1 MYLCSALSEYLKLL
15 KSTIMGK
22 RIFKRKIYQKL
33 LEWKEQ
39 DNGSTA
45 LLIEGARRVGKSTV
59 VEEFAKNEYESYLLI
74 DFSIASKVVK
84 DSFQDISNLDMLFTS
99 LQLNCGVSL
108 IPGKSLIIFDEIQK
122 WPLARQAIKHL
133 VKDGRFH
140 YIETGSLLGIKM
152 KKRPKTDGTK
162 ILIPSEERRISMYPM
177 DYEEFRWALGDTATM
192 PLARKVFEQWIPLGD
207 ATNRKLMM
215 DFRLYVLVGGMPQAV
230 NAYLDTLDLSRVDQI
245 KRDIINLYDTD
256 FYELDPSGKASMLF
270 HAIPAQL
277 NTNAS
282 RYQVGSV
289 IESGR
294 ADRLT
299 TPLSIL
305 KESMTT
311 NIAYHSN
318 DPSAGLAMHI
328 NPNCFKLYCGDTG
341 LFTTLSFWD
350 TDFTSNVIYK
360 KLLTD
365 KLTTDLGYVY
375 ENMVS
380 QMLVAAG
387 KRLYYHTWPTED
399 GKRNYEV
406 DFLIPGGGKVSVIE
420 VKSSQSKLHAS
431 IDHFMTKYSSR
442 IQQSYL
448 IHGKDLRKD
457 GALKCI
463 PFYMTPFL

>member
-1 MYLCSALSEYLKLL
+1 MSE
-15 KSTIMGK
+15 

-45 LLIEGARRVGKSTV
+45 LLMEGARRIGKSTI
-59 VEEFAKNEYESYLLI
+59 VEEFARNEYDSYLLI

-84 DSFQDISNLDMLFTS
+84 DAFRDISNLDMLFIS
-99 LQLNCGVSL
+99 LQVNYGVSL
-108 IPGKSLIIFDEIQK
+108 ISGKSLIIFDEIQK

-162 ILIPSEERRISMYPM
+162 ILFPSEERRITMYPM

-192 PLARKVFEQWIPLGD
+192 PHLKKLFEKWMPLGD
-207 ATNRKLMM
+207 ATNRKLMR

-230 NAYLDTLDLSRVDQI
+230 NTYLETHDLSRVDQV
-245 KRDIINLYDTD
+245 KRNIINLYDTD
-256 FYELDPSGKASMLF
+256 FYELDSSGKTSMLF

-289 IESGR
+289 IEGGR

-305 KESMTT
+305 RESMTT

-318 DPSAGLAMHI
+318 NPSAGLAMHI

-341 LFTTLSFWD
+341 LFVTLVFWNSE
-350 TDFTSNVIYK
+350 FTSNVIYQ

-365 KLTTDLGYVY
+365 KLTADLGYVY
-375 ENMVS
+375 ENVVS
-380 QMLVAAG
+380 QMLVAVG
-387 KRLYYHTWPTED
+387 KKLYYHTWPIEN
-399 GKRNYEV
+399 GNRNYEV
-406 DFLIPGGGKVSVIE
+406 DFLIPDGGKVSVIE
-420 VKSSQSKLHAS
+420 VKSSQSKEHIS
-431 IDHFMTKYSSR
+431 IDNFMKKFSSR
-442 IQQSYL
+442 IRQSYL
-448 IHGKDLRKD
+448 IHGRDMRKD
-457 GALKCI
+457 GALKCL
-463 PFYMTPFL
+463 PFYMTSFL

>member
-1 MYLCSALSEYLKLL
+1 
-15 KSTIMGK
+15 MGK

-99 LQLNCGVSL
+99 LQMNCGVSL
-108 IPGKSLIIFDEIQK
+108 VPGKSLIIFDEIQK

-152 KKRPKTDGTK
+152 KKRPKTDSTK

-270 HAIPAQL
+270 HAMPAQL

-406 DFLIPGGGKVSVIE
+406 DFLIPDGGKVSVIE

-457 GALKCI
+457 GTLKCI
-463 PFYMTPFL
+463 PFYMIPFL

>member
-1 MYLCSALSEYLKLL
+1 MPA
-15 KSTIMGK
+15 

-45 LLIEGARRVGKSTV
+45 LLIEGARRVGKSTI
-59 VEEFAKNEYESYLLI
+59 VEEFARHEYESYLLI
-74 DFSIASKVVK
+74 DFSVASKVVK

-99 LQLNCGVSL
+99 LQMNCGVSL
-108 IPGKSLIIFDEIQK
+108 VPGKSLIIFDEIQK
-122 WPLARQAIKHL
+122 CPLARQAIKHL

-152 KKRPKTDGTK
+152 KKRPKADGTK
-162 ILIPSEERRISMYPM
+162 ILIPSEERRITMYPM

-192 PLARKVFEQWIPLGD
+192 SLAKNIFGQWTPLGD
-207 ATNRKLMM
+207 ATNRKLMR

-230 NAYLDTLDLSRVDQI
+230 NKYLDTLDLSQVDQV
-245 KRDIINLYDTD
+245 KRNIINLYDTD
-256 FYELDPSGKASMLF
+256 FYELDPSGKTSMLF

-289 IESGR
+289 IEGGR
-294 ADRLT
+294 TDRLT

-305 KESMTT
+305 RESMTT

-328 NPNCFKLYCGDTG
+328 NPDCFKLYCGDTG
-341 LFTTLSFWD
+341 LFVTLAFWD
-350 TDFTSNVIYK
+350 ADFTSNVIYQK
-360 KLLTD
+360 ILND
-365 KLTTDLGYVY
+365 KLTADLGYVY
-375 ENMVS
+375 ENIVS

-387 KRLYYHTWPTED
+387 KKLYYHTWPTAD

-406 DFLIPGGGKVSVIE
+406 DFLIPDGGKVDVIE
-420 VKSSQSKLHAS
+420 VKSAQSKQHDS
-431 IDHFMTKYSSR
+431 IDNFMKKYSSR
-442 IQQSYL
+442 VQQSYL
-448 IHGKDLRKD
+448 IYGKDLRKE
-457 GALKCI
+457 GSLKCL

>member
-1 MYLCSALSEYLKLL
+1 
-15 KSTIMGK
+15 MGK

-152 KKRPKTDGTK
+152 KKRPKTDSTK

-207 ATNRKLMM
+207 ATNKKLMM

-270 HAIPAQL
+270 HAMPAQL

-406 DFLIPGGGKVSVIE
+406 DFLIPDGGKVSVIE

>member
-1 MYLCSALSEYLKLL
+1 
-15 KSTIMGK
+15 
-22 RIFKRKIYQKL
+22 
-33 LEWKEQ
+33 
-39 DNGSTA
+39 
-45 LLIEGARRVGKSTV
+45 
-59 VEEFAKNEYESYLLI
+59 
-74 DFSIASKVVK
+74 
-84 DSFQDISNLDMLFTS
+84 
-99 LQLNCGVSL
+99 
-108 IPGKSLIIFDEIQK
+108 
-122 WPLARQAIKHL
+122 
-133 VKDGRFH
+133 
-140 YIETGSLLGIKM
+140 
-152 KKRPKTDGTK
+152 
-162 ILIPSEERRISMYPM
+162 
-177 DYEEFRWALGDTATM
+177 
-192 PLARKVFEQWIPLGD
+192 
-207 ATNRKLMM
+207 
-215 DFRLYVLVGGMPQAV
+215 
-230 NAYLDTLDLSRVDQI
+230 
-245 KRDIINLYDTD
+245 
-256 FYELDPSGKASMLF
+256 MLF

-289 IESGR
+289 IEGGR

-328 NPNCFKLYCGDTG
+328 NPDCFKLYCGDTG

-365 KLTTDLGYVY
+365 KLTADLGYVY

-406 DFLIPGGGKVSVIE
+406 DFLIPDGGKVSVIE

-448 IHGKDLRKD
+448 IHGKDLHKD

>member
-1 MYLCSALSEYLKLL
+1 MSE
-15 KSTIMGK
+15 

-45 LLIEGARRVGKSTV
+45 LLIEGARRVGKSTI
-59 VEEFAKNEYESYLLI
+59 VEEFARNEYESYLLI
-74 DFSIASKVVK
+74 DFSIASKAVK
-84 DSFQDISNLDMLFTS
+84 EAFRDISNLDMLFTI
-99 LQLNCGVSL
+99 LQVSCGVNL
-108 IPGKSLIIFDEIQK
+108 IPGKSLVIFDEIQK

-133 VKDGRFH
+133 VKDGRYH

-162 ILIPSEERRISMYPM
+162 ILIPSEERRITMYPM
-177 DYEEFRWALGDTATM
+177 DYEEFRWALGDSSTM
-192 PLARKVFEQWIPLGD
+192 PLIKNIFEKWMPLGD
-207 ATNRKLMM
+207 ATNRTLMR

-230 NAYLDTLDLSRVDQI
+230 NAYLETQNLSRVDQI
-245 KRDIINLYDTD
+245 KRNIINLYDAD
-256 FYELDPSGKASMLF
+256 FYELDPSGKTATLF

-277 NTNAS
+277 TTNAS

-289 IESGR
+289 IKGSR
-294 ADRLT
+294 AERIT
-299 TPLSIL
+299 AELSIL
-305 KESMTT
+305 RESMTT

-328 NPNCFKLYCGDTG
+328 NPDCFKLYCGDTG
-341 LFTTLSFWD
+341 LFVTLAFWD
-350 TDFTSNVIYK
+350 SDFTSNLIYQ
-360 KLLTD
+360 KLLSD
-365 KLTTDLGYVY
+365 KLTADLGYVY
-375 ENMVS
+375 ENVVS

-387 KRLYYHTWPTED
+387 KKLYYHTWPTEN

-406 DFLIPGGGKVSVIE
+406 DFLNPDGGKVSVIE
-420 VKSSQSKLHAS
+420 VKSSQSKEHAS
-431 IDHFMTKYSSR
+431 IDNFMKKYSSR

-448 IHGKDLRKD
+448 IHGKDMHKD

>member
-1 MYLCSALSEYLKLL
+1 MPA
-15 KSTIMGK
+15 

-45 LLIEGARRVGKSTV
+45 LLIEGARRVGKSTI
-59 VEEFAKNEYESYLLI
+59 VEEFARHEYESYLLI
-74 DFSIASKVVK
+74 DFSVASKVVK

-99 LQLNCGVSL
+99 LQMNCGVSL
-108 IPGKSLIIFDEIQK
+108 VPGKSLIIFDEIQK
-122 WPLARQAIKHL
+122 CPLARQAIKHL

-152 KKRPKTDGTK
+152 KKRPKADGTK
-162 ILIPSEERRISMYPM
+162 ILIPSEERRITMYPM

-192 PLARKVFEQWIPLGD
+192 SLAKNIFGQWTLLGD
-207 ATNRKLMM
+207 ATNRKLMR

-230 NAYLDTLDLSRVDQI
+230 NKYLDTLDLSQVDQV
-245 KRDIINLYDTD
+245 KRNIINLYDTD
-256 FYELDPSGKASMLF
+256 FYELDPSGKTSMLF

-289 IESGR
+289 IEGGR
-294 ADRLT
+294 TDRLT

-305 KESMTT
+305 RESMTT

-328 NPNCFKLYCGDTG
+328 NPDCFKLYCGDTG
-341 LFTTLSFWD
+341 LFVTLAFWD
-350 TDFTSNVIYK
+350 ADFTSNVIYQK
-360 KLLTD
+360 ILND
-365 KLTTDLGYVY
+365 KLTADLGYVY
-375 ENMVS
+375 ENIVS

-387 KRLYYHTWPTED
+387 KKLYYHTWPTAD

-406 DFLIPGGGKVSVIE
+406 DFLIPDGGKVDVIE
-420 VKSSQSKLHAS
+420 VKSAQSKQHDS
-431 IDHFMTKYSSR
+431 IDNFMKKYSSR
-442 IQQSYL
+442 VQQSYL
-448 IHGKDLRKD
+448 IYGKDLRKE
-457 GALKCI
+457 GALKCL

>member
-1 MYLCSALSEYLKLL
+1 ME
-15 KSTIMGK
+15 K
-22 RIFKRKIYQKL
+22 RIFKRKIYQRL
-33 LEWKEQ
+33 LEWKKQ

-45 LLIEGARRVGKSTV
+45 LLIEGARRVGKSTL

-74 DFSIASKVVK
+74 DFSIAPKVVK
-84 DSFQDISNLDMLFTS
+84 DLFLDISNIDMLFTS
-99 LQLNCGVSL
+99 LQINCGVSL

-162 ILIPSEERRISMYPM
+162 ILLPSEERRITMYPM

-192 PLARKVFEQWIPLGD
+192 SLAKNVFGQWMPLGD

-215 DFRLYVLVGGMPQAV
+215 DFRLYMLVGGMPQAV
-230 NAYLDTLDLSRVDQI
+230 SSYLDTLDLSRVDQI
-245 KRDIINLYDTD
+245 KRDIINLYDAD
-256 FYELDPSGKASMLF
+256 FYELDPSGKTSMLF

-277 NTNAS
+277 NSNAS

-289 IESGR
+289 IEGGR
-294 ADRLT
+294 ANRLT
-299 TPLSIL
+299 TTLSIL

-328 NPNCFKLYCGDTG
+328 NPDCFKLYCGDTG
-341 LFTTLSFWD
+341 LFVTLSFWD
-350 TDFTSNVIYK
+350 SDFTSNAIYK
-360 KLLTD
+360 KLLAD
-365 KLTTDLGYVY
+365 KLTADLGYVY
-375 ENMVS
+375 ENIVS

-406 DFLIPGGGKVSVIE
+406 DFLIPDGGKVSVVE
-420 VKSSQSKLHAS
+420 VKSSQSKQHAS
-431 IDHFMTKYSSR
+431 IDNFTKKYSSR
-442 IQQSYL
+442 ILQAYL

-457 GALKCI
+457 GSLKCI

>member
-1 MYLCSALSEYLKLL
+1 ME
-15 KSTIMGK
+15 K
-22 RIFKRKIYQKL
+22 RIFKRKIYQRL
-33 LEWKEQ
+33 LEWKKQ

-45 LLIEGARRVGKSTV
+45 LLIEGARRVGKSTL

-74 DFSIASKVVK
+74 DFSIAPKVVK
-84 DSFQDISNLDMLFTS
+84 DLFLDISNIDMLFTS
-99 LQLNCGVSL
+99 LQINCGVSL

-162 ILIPSEERRISMYPM
+162 ILLPSEERRITMYPM

-192 PLARKVFEQWIPLGD
+192 SLAKNVFGQWMPLGD

-215 DFRLYVLVGGMPQAV
+215 DFRLYMLVGGMPQAV
-230 NAYLDTLDLSRVDQI
+230 SSYLDTLDLSRVDQI
-245 KRDIINLYDTD
+245 KRDVINLYDAD
-256 FYELDPSGKASMLF
+256 FYELDPSGKTSMLF

-277 NTNAS
+277 NSNAS

-289 IESGR
+289 IEGGR
-294 ADRLT
+294 ANRLT
-299 TPLSIL
+299 TTLSIL

-328 NPNCFKLYCGDTG
+328 NPDCFKLYCGDTG
-341 LFTTLSFWD
+341 LFVTLSFWD
-350 TDFTSNVIYK
+350 SDFTSNAIYK
-360 KLLTD
+360 KLLAD
-365 KLTTDLGYVY
+365 KLTADLGYVY
-375 ENMVS
+375 ENIVS

-406 DFLIPGGGKVSVIE
+406 DFLIPDGGKVSVVE
-420 VKSSQSKLHAS
+420 VKSSQSKQHAS
-431 IDHFMTKYSSR
+431 IDNFTKKYSSR
-442 IQQSYL
+442 IQQAYL

-457 GALKCI
+457 GSLKCI

>member
-1 MYLCSALSEYLKLL
+1 ME
-15 KSTIMGK
+15 K
-22 RIFKRKIYQKL
+22 RIFKRKIYQRL
-33 LEWKEQ
+33 LEWKKQ

-45 LLIEGARRVGKSTV
+45 LLIEGARRVGKSTL

-74 DFSIASKVVK
+74 DFSIAPKVVK
-84 DSFQDISNLDMLFTS
+84 DLFLDISNIDMLFTS
-99 LQLNCGVSL
+99 LQINCGVSL

-162 ILIPSEERRISMYPM
+162 ILLPSEERRITMYPM

-192 PLARKVFEQWIPLGD
+192 SLAKNVFGQWMPLGD

-215 DFRLYVLVGGMPQAV
+215 DFRLYMLVGGMPQAV
-230 NAYLDTLDLSRVDQI
+230 SSYLDTLDLSRVDQI
-245 KRDIINLYDTD
+245 KRDIINLYDAD
-256 FYELDPSGKASMLF
+256 FYELDPSGKTSMLF

-277 NTNAS
+277 NSNAS

-289 IESGR
+289 IEGGR
-294 ADRLT
+294 ANRLT
-299 TPLSIL
+299 TTLSIL

-318 DPSAGLAMHI
+318 DPSSGLAMHI
-328 NPNCFKLYCGDTG
+328 NPDCFKLYCGDTG
-341 LFTTLSFWD
+341 LFVTLSFWD
-350 TDFTSNVIYK
+350 SDFTSNAIYK
-360 KLLTD
+360 KLLAD
-365 KLTTDLGYVY
+365 KLTADLGYVY
-375 ENMVS
+375 ENIVS

-406 DFLIPGGGKVSVIE
+406 DFLIPDGGKVSVVE
-420 VKSSQSKLHAS
+420 VKSSQSKQHAS
-431 IDHFMTKYSSR
+431 IDNFTKKYSSR
-442 IQQSYL
+442 IQQAYL

-457 GALKCI
+457 GSLKCI

>member
-1 MYLCSALSEYLKLL
+1 MSE
-15 KSTIMGK
+15 
-22 RIFKRKIYQKL
+22 RVFKRKIYQKL

-39 DNGSTA
+39 DKGSTA
-45 LLIEGARRVGKSTV
+45 LLIEGARRVGKSTI

-74 DFSIASKVVK
+74 DFSVASKMVK
-84 DSFQDISNLDMLFTS
+84 DLFLDISNLDMLFTG
-99 LQLNCGVSL
+99 LQMNCGVSL
-108 IPGKSLIIFDEIQK
+108 VPGKSLIIFDEIQK

-162 ILIPSEERRISMYPM
+162 ILIPSEERRITMYPM
-177 DYEEFRWALGDTATM
+177 DYEEFRWALGDSATM
-192 PLARKVFEQWIPLGD
+192 SLAKTVFEQWMPLGD
-207 ATNRKLMM
+207 ATNRKLMR

-230 NAYLDTLDLSRVDQI
+230 NTYLDTLDLSRVDQV
-245 KRDIINLYDTD
+245 KRNIINLYDAD
-256 FYELDPSGKASMLF
+256 FYELDSSGKTSMLF

-277 NTNAS
+277 NSNSS
-282 RYQVGSV
+282 RYQVSSV
-289 IESGR
+289 IEGGR

-328 NPNCFKLYCGDTG
+328 NPDCFKLYCGDTG
-341 LFTTLSFWD
+341 LFVTLAFWNS
-350 TDFTSNVIYK
+350 DFTSNSIYK
-360 KLLTD
+360 KILND
-365 KLTTDLGYVY
+365 KLTADLGYVY
-375 ENMVS
+375 ENIVS

-387 KRLYYHTWPTED
+387 KRLYYHTWPTAD
-399 GKRNYEV
+399 GKRNYVV
-406 DFLIPGGGKVSVIE
+406 DFLIPDGDKVSVIE
-420 VKSSQSKLHAS
+420 VKSSQSTQHAS
-431 IDHFMTKYSSR
+431 IDDFVQKYSSR

-448 IHGKDLRKD
+448 IYGKDLRKD
-457 GALKCI
+457 GALKCV

>member
-1 MYLCSALSEYLKLL
+1 M
-15 KSTIMGK
+15 
-22 RIFKRKIYQKL
+22 
-33 LEWKEQ
+33 
-39 DNGSTA
+39 
-45 LLIEGARRVGKSTV
+45 GKSTV

-99 LQLNCGVSL
+99 LQMNCGVSL
-108 IPGKSLIIFDEIQK
+108 VPGKSLIIFDEIQK

-152 KKRPKTDGTK
+152 KKRPKTDSTK

-270 HAIPAQL
+270 HAMPAQL

-406 DFLIPGGGKVSVIE
+406 DFLIPDGGKVSVIE